1 MLAHDERGDGTPVIL
16 LHPGVADRTIWAEHL
31 EPLAQAGYRAIAMGL
46 PGFGE
51 VPLPQDEYAPW
62 NDIVRTMD
70 ELGIERAA
78 LVGNSFGA
86 AVALRVSLVAP
97 ERVSALVL
105 CSTDAP
111 GSEPSPEL
119 KAAFEAENAALE
131 RGDTEAAV
139 EAVVAAWTLPDAP
152 QALRDRVAA
161 MQRRTFELQDEDDMP
176 AEAPDPAEENPAALE
191 RLDVPTLVVV
201 GDRDKPD
208 YVEGAEVLARTLP
221 RARLVVIE
229 GAGHLPPLETPET
242 FRELVLDFLR

>member
-1 MLAHDERGDGTPVIL
+1 
-16 LHPGVADRTIWAEHL
+16 
-31 EPLAQAGYRAIAMGL
+31 
-46 PGFGE
+46 
-51 VPLPQDEYAPW
+51 
-62 NDIVRTMD
+62 MD
-70 ELGIERAA
+70 EMGIERAA

-86 AVALRVSLVAP
+86 AVALRVALVSP

-111 GSEPSPEL
+111 GSEPSPAL

-152 QALRDRVAA
+152 QALRERVAA
-161 MQRRTFELQDEDDMP
+161 MQRRTFELQDEDAMP
-176 AEAPDPAEENPAALE
+176 PEAPDPAEEDPAALE

-208 YVEGAEVLARTLP
+208 YVDGAEVLARTLP
-221 RARLVVIE
+221 RARHVVIE